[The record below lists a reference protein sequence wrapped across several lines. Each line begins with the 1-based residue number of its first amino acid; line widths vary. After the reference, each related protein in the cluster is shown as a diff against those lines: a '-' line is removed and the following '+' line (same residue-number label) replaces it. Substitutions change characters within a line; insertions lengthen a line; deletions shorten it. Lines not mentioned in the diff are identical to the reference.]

1 MPNVNQKILCP
12 ECFKGQVLPD
22 SKGEGKCDSCSTEFV
37 YKAPTTVKF
46 K

>member
-1 MPNVNQKILCP
+1 MEKQIILCP
-12 ECFKGQVLPD
+12 NCFEGQVVPH
-22 SKGEGKCDSCSTEFV
+22 SKGEDGTCDKCLTEFV